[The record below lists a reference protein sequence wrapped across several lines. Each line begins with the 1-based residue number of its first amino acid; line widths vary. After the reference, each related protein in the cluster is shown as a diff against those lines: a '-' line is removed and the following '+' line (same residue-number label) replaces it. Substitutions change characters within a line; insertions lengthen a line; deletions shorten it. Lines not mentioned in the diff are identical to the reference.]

1 MTQLRITTAVNDDIT
16 RLLAESIIGTPGSGM
31 LYQHKSIDKRLSHI
45 KSPFFVELRTKSGL
59 VATCCFCY
67 RETINRGKT
76 HQSFYIRYFSF
87 RETYRVKRA
96 PQARTRFGK
105 LREEIKTL
113 LDGSR
118 FESLSA
124 DKSFHYA
131 YVDPRNTRSTL
142 LCNEFG
148 FQQVRRF
155 TTFVF
160 SRIRPKIATGV
171 VVDKIAKEE
180 VSEVK
185 KLLIS
190 RYSGFNMV
198 SLDELSANDEYYV
211 AKDPNGRIMAG
222 AYVSPTQWR
231 IFEMHD
237 RANTILLSALSHV
250 PLINRLVNKEFRFL
264 AVDALY
270 FTEGQERYTEA
281 LLSSL
286 LNKYNYYNAFI
297 PADNDSSLF
306 KHLQKLNLGIVSKI
320 SKQVSTDIICK
331 FNNFASD
338 EIEEF
343 KQNPA
348 YVSALDIT

>member
-67 RETINRGKT
+67 RETINRGKA

-87 RETYRVKRA
+87 KENYRVKRS

-105 LREEIKTL
+105 LRDEIRTL
-113 LDGSR
+113 LDGRR

-124 DKSFHYA
+124 NKSYHYA
-131 YVDPRNTRSTL
+131 YVDPRNTRSAL

-155 TTFVF
+155 ASFVF
-160 SRIRPKIATGV
+160 SRLRPKMATGV
-171 VVDKIAKEE
+171 VVDKISKEE

-185 KLLIS
+185 KFLIS
-190 RYSGFNMV
+190 RYSNFNMV
-198 SLDELSANDEYYV
+198 SFDELFANDSYYV
-211 AKDPNGRIMAG
+211 AKDSNGRIMAG
-222 AYVSPTQWR
+222 AYVSPTHWR
-231 IFEMHD
+231 IFQMHD
-237 RANTILLSALSHV
+237 RANTILVSMLSHV
-250 PLINRLVNKEFRFL
+250 PLINRLVNNEFRFL
-264 AVDALY
+264 AVDGLY
-270 FTEGQERYTEA
+270 FTEGHERYTED

-286 LNKYNYYNAFI
+286 LKSYNYYNALI

-306 KHLQKLNLGIVSKI
+306 RHLQKLDLGIVSKI
-320 SKQVSTDIICK
+320 SKQVSTDVICK
-331 FNNFASD
+331 FNNFSSD
-338 EIEEF
+338 EIKEF
-343 KQNPA
+343 KQYPA